1 MDFLNKMT
9 IKARMVLSFALI
21 LLFFIVFTLF
31 SITEMGQLGGLT
43 ETLYEHPLRVSNAAL
58 EAKVGIIRM
67 HRSMKEVS
75 KSRTE
80 TALHTIIVKVQS
92 DEKLVY
98 RNLGIVKR
106 RILGQEGKKLV
117 HEAMELFANWKPIRV
132 AVQELTLKGNH
143 EDAARITGTTGA
155 DLVLRLEEKMS
166 ELTAYAIH
174 KADGF
179 MGEARD
185 VQRRVLRNTGIFIGA
200 AILLSLVIAFFVTKS
215 ILTNVSALKETMG
228 EVTRTGDLI
237 KSELSGKNEISN
249 MAKDFNRLV
258 DRLQEQFWLKD
269 GQNSLRD
276 EMAGDLSY
284 EDLVIKCTHFISR
297 YVGACAGALYTFNEK
312 DSSCELLATYAFVE
326 GKHFAH
332 GFAPGEGIVGQVAV
346 EKEPILLNGIN
357 EKDHLVQTGTIDA
370 PPKSIYAVPL
380 LYDRRLYG
388 VLEIATFEELSPL
401 NIEFMDLISPVIS
414 ARMHNTLQEE
424 QIKYLLKSEQ
434 EKNEALQAQAE
445 ELRAQTEELHSQA
458 EELRVTSEEL
468 QEQNAELTLQR
479 RQVEEANRL
488 KSEFLSNM
496 SHELRTPL
504 NSVMALSRVL
514 ASQAKEKLNEEELDY
529 LAVISRNG
537 KKLLSLINDLLD
549 LAKIESGRMDVHS
562 KPFSLSSA
570 IETVIERL
578 DVIAREKEIEI
589 RNDVPDNLPRIDS
602 DETRVD
608 QILQNLIGNAVKF
621 TEEGHVTISAHV
633 DGEKLRIRISDTGI
647 GISEKDVPY
656 IFDEFRQV
664 DGTTARHYEGTG
676 LGLAI
681 AFKATRMLGGDLSV
695 ESVPGKGS
703 TFTLTLPIKWP
714 KIFVASDP
722 FDGRPSET
730 MSAEQLTLFAD
741 EHSRKPYSSAPEP
754 IAPKRVLVVEDNQ
767 TAMLQIRTFL
777 ESEGYLVDTA
787 GGGQEAIDYV
797 NDTIPDGIIL
807 DLMMPDIDGF
817 QVLNI
822 IRSKD
827 STRGIPILILTAKDL
842 TDEDLRELKGNNV
855 QQLVQKGDVPRKTL
869 LHKVRLMLG
878 EPPPIES

>member
-1 MDFLNKMT
+1 MDFLNIMT
-9 IKARMVLSFALI
+9 IKGRMVLSFALI
-21 LLFFIVFTLF
+21 LLFFIVFAVF

-43 ETLYEHPLRVSNAAL
+43 ETLYEHPLKVSNAAL
-58 EAKVGIIRM
+58 EAKTGIIRM
-67 HRSMKEVS
+67 HRSMKEAS
-75 KSRTE
+75 WSRTE
-80 TALHTIIVKVQS
+80 TELHTIIVKVQS

-98 RNLGIVKR
+98 RNLGIVKD
-106 RILGQEGKKLV
+106 RILGQEGKNLV
-117 HEAMELFANWKPIRV
+117 HEATLLFAKWKPIRV
-132 AVQELTLKGNH
+132 EVQQLTLKGNH
-143 EDAARITGTTGA
+143 EEAAQITGTTGA

-179 MGEARD
+179 MGKARA
-185 VQRRVLRNTGIFIGA
+185 VQQRVLINTGIFIGA

-215 ILTNVSALKETMG
+215 ILSNVSALKETMG

-237 KSELSGKNEISN
+237 KSELAGKNEISD

-276 EMAGDLSY
+276 EMAGDLAY
-284 EDLVIKCTHFISR
+284 EDLLKKCTHFISR
-297 YVGACAGALYTFNEK
+297 YVEACTGALYTYNEK
-312 DSSCELLATYAFVE
+312 HSSWELQASYAFVE

-346 EKEPILLNGIN
+346 EKEPILLKGIT
-357 EKDHLVQTGTIDA
+357 EKDHLVQTGTTDA

-380 LYDRRLYG
+380 LYEGSLYG
-388 VLEIATFEELSPL
+388 VLEVATFEELTPL
-401 NIEFMDLISPVIS
+401 GIEFMNMIRPIIS
-414 ARMHNTLQEE
+414 ARMHTAIQGE
-424 QIKYLLKSEQ
+424 QIKYLLESEQ
-434 EKNEALQAQAE
+434 VKNEALQAQAE
-445 ELRAQTEELHSQA
+445 ELQAQTEELHSQS
-458 EELRVTSEEL
+458 EELRATSEEL

-514 ASQAKEKLNEEELDY
+514 ASQAKEKLNKEELNY

-549 LAKIESGRMDVHS
+549 LAKIESGRMDVRS

-570 IETVIERL
+570 IETVMERL
-578 DVIAREKEIEI
+578 DIIAREKGIEI
-589 RNDVPDNLPRIDS
+589 RDETPDNLPRIDS

-608 QILQNLIGNAVKF
+608 QILQNLMGNAVKF
-621 TEEGHVTISAHV
+621 TEKGHVAISAHV

-647 GISEKDVPY
+647 GISEKDLPT

-681 AFKATRMLGGDLSV
+681 AFKAARMLGGDLSV
-695 ESVPGKGS
+695 ESVPEKGS

-714 KIFVASDP
+714 EISAASDP
-722 FDGRPSET
+722 FNVRPSDL
-730 MSAEQLTLFAD
+730 MSPEQMPLFGD
-741 EHSRKPYSSAPEP
+741 EHSDKPYSSASEP

-767 TAMLQIRTFL
+767 AAMLQIRTFL
-777 ESEGYLVDTA
+777 ESEGYVVNAA
-787 GGGQEAIDYV
+787 GGGQEALDYV
-797 NDTIPDGIIL
+797 KDTIPDGIIL

-817 QVLNI
+817 QVLNV
-822 IRSKD
+822 IRANN
-827 STRGIPILILTAKDL
+827 STRGIPVLILTAKDL
-842 TDEDLRELKGNNV
+842 TVEDLRELKGNNV
-855 QQLVQKGDVPRKTL
+855 QQLVQKGDVPRETL

-878 EPPPIES
+878 EPPPIAT